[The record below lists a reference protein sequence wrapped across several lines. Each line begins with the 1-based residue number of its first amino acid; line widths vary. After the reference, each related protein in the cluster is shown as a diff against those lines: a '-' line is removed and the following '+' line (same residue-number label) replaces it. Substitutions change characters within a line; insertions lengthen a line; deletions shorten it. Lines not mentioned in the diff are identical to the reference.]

1 MPQSDRKILLT
12 KLEQAKNEVEIGAK
26 YQHTKTGGQ
35 YLVLN
40 LIIQEDTE
48 EIRVI
53 YQELNH
59 QPAIIWSRSFDGPD
73 GWIIP
78 TEIDEKLVS
87 RFTKII

>member
-1 MPQSDRKILLT
+1 MSQSDRQTLLT
-12 KLEQAKNEVEIGAK
+12 KLQQAKTQIEIGAK

-40 LIIQEDTE
+40 LVIQEDTE

-53 YQELNH
+53 YQEINH
-59 QPAIIWSRSFDGPD
+59 QPTIIWSRSFDGPD

-78 TEIDEKLVS
+78 TEINGKSVP
-87 RFTKII
+87 RFTKIK

>member
-1 MPQSDRKILLT
+1 MPQSDRQILLT
-12 KLEQAKNEVEIGAK
+12 KLQQAKNQIEIGTK
-26 YQHTKTGGQ
+26 YQHTKTKGE

-40 LIIQEDTE
+40 LVIQEDTE

-53 YQELNH
+53 YQEINH

-78 TEIDEKLVS
+78 TEINGKMVP
-87 RFTKII
+87 RFTKIK

>member
-1 MPQSDRKILLT
+1 MPQSDRQILLT
-12 KLEQAKNEVEIGAK
+12 KLEQAKTQIEIGAK
-26 YQHTKTGGQ
+26 YQHTKSSGQ

-40 LIIQEDTE
+40 LVIQEDTK

-53 YQELNH
+53 YQEINH

-78 TEIDEKLVS
+78 TEIDGKLVS

>member
-1 MPQSDRKILLT
+1 MPQSDRQILLT
-12 KLEQAKNEVEIGAK
+12 KLEQAKTQIEIGVK
-26 YQHTKTGGQ
+26 YQHTKTKGE

-40 LIIQEDTE
+40 LVIQEDTE

-53 YQELNH
+53 YQEINH

-78 TEIDEKLVS
+78 TEINGKLVP

>member
-1 MPQSDRKILLT
+1 MPQSDRQILLT
-12 KLEQAKNEVEIGAK
+12 KLEQAKTQIEIGTK
-26 YQHTKTGGQ
+26 YRHTKTGSQ

-40 LIIQEDTE
+40 LVIQEDTE

-78 TEIDEKLVS
+78 TEINREMVP